1 MHAVPEGWWHAVA
14 NLAPAQGA
22 DLVDGAEPSC
32 DGEEGSANSPAVAVG
47 AQVAAPLEGGRLAVA
62 QAVVPLMESGQTD
75 AAIGLVEA
83 ALRSGPDA
91 GSPELHLLRADLYIA
106 AAGGGAEGAAAQAV
120 RAYEDTIAAM
130 PTYAQGATQAGAG
143 AAHTSN
149 SPATVHL
156 KMGQALLA
164 DGREAEAAATF
175 ATAKD
180 LDSGNRNKVKSEA
193 LLALAYIELNRG
205 DIATGVRRAGAAAA
219 WGAAGAR
226 ELLAQVRTKADGLAD
241 TAIVHA
247 VDTQLARPLKG

>member
-1 MHAVPEGWWHAVA
+1 
-14 NLAPAQGA
+14 
-22 DLVDGAEPSC
+22 
-32 DGEEGSANSPAVAVG
+32 
-47 AQVAAPLEGGRLAVA
+47 
-62 QAVVPLMESGQTD
+62 
-75 AAIGLVEA
+75 
-83 ALRSGPDA
+83 
-91 GSPELHLLRADLYIA
+91 
-106 AAGGGAEGAAAQAV
+106 
-120 RAYEDTIAAM
+120 
-130 PTYAQGATQAGAG
+130 
-143 AAHTSN
+143 
-149 SPATVHL
+149 
-156 KMGQALLA
+156 MGQALLA